1 MKNLYKFLAA
11 GGLLLT
17 AGCFSLET
25 TPLGDESSRSIRLHG
40 DSGQASEHVVVS
52 NFGWYFFNRWPIVCG
67 NAHVDRSMP
76 WRFFRNDV
84 DENVIQSRLMDY
96 ADARGCDVRDLQIFN
111 NAEVLM
117 SIGVGG
123 VSLPL
128 PYVISYRELQYSCS
142 LVRRKR
148 PPTDAREAGR
158 EDMDA
163 LKEEMRELLNR
174 IPDGGSNR

>member
-1 MKNLYKFLAA
+1 MKKIFKSLSV

-25 TPLGDESSRSIRLHG
+25 SPLGDASNQSIQLHG
-40 DSGQASEHVVVS
+40 DTEQATEHVVVS

-67 NAHVDRSMP
+67 NAHVDRWTP

-84 DENVIQSRLMDY
+84 DENVLQRRLIDY
-96 ADARGCDVRDLQIFN
+96 ASARECNVTDLHIFN

-117 SIGVGG
+117 SIGVSG
-123 VSLPL
+123 VALPL

-142 LVRRKR
+142 LVRRKS
-148 PPTDAREAGR
+148 PPADACAADK
-158 EDMDA
+158 EDMDT
-163 LKEEMRELLNR
+163 LKEEMRRLLNR
-174 IPDGGSNR
+174 IPDGGSK

>member
-1 MKNLYKFLAA
+1 MKNLFQFLVA
-11 GGLLLT
+11 GNLLLT

-25 TPLGDESSRSIRLHG
+25 TPLGDDAGRSIELYG
-40 DSGQASEHVVVS
+40 TDEKASEHVVVS
-52 NFGWYFFNRWPIVCG
+52 NFGWYFFNCWPIVCG
-67 NAHVDRSMP
+67 NAHVDRWTP

-84 DENVIQSRLMDY
+84 DENVLQRRLMDY
-96 ADARGCDVRDLQIFN
+96 ASARGCNVTDLQIFN

-142 LVRRKR
+142 LVRRKS
-148 PPTDAREAGR
+148 PPADACAADK
-158 EDMDA
+158 EDMDT
-163 LKEEMRELLNR
+163 LKEEMRRLLNR
-174 IPDGGSNR
+174 IPDGGSK

>member
-1 MKNLYKFLAA
+1 MAA
-11 GGLLLT
+11 SCLLLA

-25 TPLGDESSRSIRLHG
+25 SPLGDAAGHSIELFG
-40 DSGQASEHVVVS
+40 NDAQATEHVVVS

-67 NAHVDRSMP
+67 NAHVDRWTP
-76 WRFFRNDV
+76 WRFFRTDV
-84 DENVIQSRLMDY
+84 DENVLQRRLMDH
-96 ADARGCDVRDLQIFN
+96 ASEHGCDVKGLHIFN

-142 LVRRKR
+142 LTRRAR
-148 PPTDAREAGR
+148 PPIDARKVGQ
-158 EDMDA
+158 EDKKV
-163 LKEEMRELLNR
+163 LSEEMRMLLEK
-174 IPDGGSNR
+174 IPDGGSK

>member
-1 MKNLYKFLAA
+1 MKKILILLSI

-25 TPLGDESSRSIRLHG
+25 TPLGDASNQLIQLHG
-40 DSGQASEHVVVS
+40 DTEQATEHVVIS

-67 NAHVDRSMP
+67 NAHVDRWAP

-84 DENVIQSRLMDY
+84 DENVLQHRLMDY
-96 ADARGCDVRDLQIFN
+96 ASARECNVADLHIFN

-123 VSLPL
+123 VALPL

-142 LVRRKR
+142 LTRRPR
-148 PPTDAREAGR
+148 PPIDPRNAG
-158 EDMDA
+158 EGDKTS
-163 LKEEMRELLNR
+163 LNEEMRRLLEK
-174 IPDGGSNR
+174 IPDGGSK

>member
-1 MKNLYKFLAA
+1 MKNFIQFLAA
-11 GGLLLT
+11 GSLLLT

-25 TPLGDESSRSIRLHG
+25 TPLGDDSSQSIQLHG
-40 DSGQASEHVVVS
+40 DSERATEHVVVS

-67 NAHVDRSMP
+67 NAHVDRRLP

-84 DENVIQSRLMDY
+84 DENVVQRRLMDY
-96 ADARGCDVRDLQIFN
+96 ADARECDIRDLQVFN

-128 PYVISYRELQYSCS
+128 PYVISYRVLQYSCS

-148 PPTDAREAGR
+148 PPADARAAGR
-158 EDMDA
+158 EDMNS
-163 LKEEMRELLNR
+163 LKEEMRDLLKR
-174 IPDGGSNR
+174 IPDGGSK

>member
-1 MKNLYKFLAA
+1 MKNLIQFLAA
-11 GGLLLT
+11 GSLLLT

-25 TPLGDESSRSIRLHG
+25 SPLGDASNRSIQLHG
-40 DSGQASEHVVVS
+40 DDEQATEHVVVS

-67 NAHVDRSMP
+67 NARVDRRLP

-84 DENVIQSRLMDY
+84 DENVIQRRLIDY
-96 ADARGCDVRDLQIFN
+96 ATARGCDVRDLQVFN

-123 VSLPL
+123 VSLPV

-148 PPTDAREAGR
+148 PPADGR
-158 EDMDA
+158 EDMNA
-163 LKEEMRELLNR
+163 LKQEMRDLLNR
-174 IPDGGSNR
+174 IPDGGSK

>member
-1 MKNLYKFLAA
+1 MKTFIKTLAVTCQ
-11 GGLLLT
+11 LLA

-25 TPLGDESSRSIRLHG
+25 TPLGDGNGHAVELYGSNEK
-40 DSGQASEHVVVS
+40 ASEHVVVS

-67 NAHVDRSMP
+67 NAHVDRRLP

-84 DENVIQSRLMDY
+84 DENVLQRRLIDY
-96 ADARGCDVRDLQIFN
+96 ASERECNVKDLQIFN

-142 LVRRKR
+142 LTRRR
-148 PPTDAREAGR
+148 HQSGDARKAGR
-158 EDMDA
+158 EEMKA
-163 LKEEMRELLNR
+163 LSEEMRRLLDK
-174 IPDGGSNR
+174 IPDGGSL

>member
-1 MKNLYKFLAA
+1 MKISFQFLAA
-11 GGLLLT
+11 GGLLLA

-25 TPLGDESSRSIRLHG
+25 TPLGNDSNRSIQLHG
-40 DSGQASEHVVVS
+40 NDEQATEHVVVS

-67 NAHVDRSMP
+67 NAYVDRRLP

-84 DENVIQSRLMDY
+84 DENVIQHRLVDY
-96 ADARGCDVRDLQIFN
+96 AAERKCDVRDLQIFN
-111 NAEVLM
+111 NSEVLM

-123 VSLPL
+123 VALPL

-148 PPTDAREAGR
+148 PPTDAHMTGQEAKK
-158 EDMDA
+158 A

-174 IPDGGSNR
+174 IPDGGSK

>member
-1 MKNLYKFLAA
+1 MAVSC
-11 GGLLLT
+11 LLFA

-25 TPLGDESSRSIRLHG
+25 SPLGDAAGHSVELFG
-40 DSGQASEHVVVS
+40 NDEQAIEHVVVS
-52 NFGWYFFNRWPIVCG
+52 NFGWYFFNYWPIVCG
-67 NAHVDRSMP
+67 NAHVDRRFP

-84 DENVIQSRLMDY
+84 DENVLQSRLMDY
-96 ADARGCDVRDLQIFN
+96 AAARDCNVTDLHIFN

-142 LVRRKR
+142 LTRRPR
-148 PPTDAREAGR
+148 PPIDARKAGK
-158 EDMDA
+158 EDRMA
-163 LKEEMRELLNR
+163 LTEEMRSLLEK
-174 IPDGGSNR
+174 IPDGGSK

>member
-1 MKNLYKFLAA
+1 MKTILILLSV

-25 TPLGDESSRSIRLHG
+25 TPLGDASNQSIQLHG
-40 DSGQASEHVVVS
+40 DTEQATEHVVIS

-67 NAHVDRSMP
+67 NAHVDRWAP
-76 WRFFRNDV
+76 WRVFRNDV
-84 DENVIQSRLMDY
+84 DENVLQRRLIDY
-96 ADARGCDVRDLQIFN
+96 ACARECDVADLHIFN

-123 VSLPL
+123 VALPL

-142 LVRRKR
+142 LVQRKR
-148 PPTDAREAGR
+148 PPTDAHAAGKEER
-158 EDMDA
+158 KA
-163 LKEEMRELLNR
+163 LKEEMRKLLNR
-174 IPDGGSNR
+174 IPDGGSK

>member
-1 MKNLYKFLAA
+1 MLCM
-11 GGLLLT
+11 
-17 AGCFSLET
+17 AGCFNLET
-25 TPLGDESSRSIRLHG
+25 TPLGDRGRRSIGLY
-40 DSGQASEHVVVS
+40 SSNESASEHVVIS

-67 NAHVDRSMP
+67 NAHVDRTFP

-84 DENVIQSRLMDY
+84 DENVLQRRLMDY
-96 ADARGCDVRDLQIFN
+96 ASRRKCNVTDLHIFN

-142 LVRRKR
+142 LTRKQP
-148 PPTDAREAGR
+148 PPTDARKAGKA
-158 EDMDA
+158 DVKS
-163 LKEEMRELLNR
+163 LNEEMRRLLER
-174 IPDGGSNR
+174 IPDGGAL

>member
-1 MKNLYKFLAA
+1 MKNLLQFLAA

-25 TPLGDESSRSIRLHG
+25 TPLGNESSQAIRLHG

-52 NFGWYFFNRWPIVCG
+52 NFGWYLFNRWPIVCG
-67 NAHVDRSMP
+67 NAHVDRSLP

-84 DENVIQSRLMDY
+84 DENVLQRRLMDY
-96 ADARGCDVRDLQIFN
+96 ASARDCNVTDLHIFN

-123 VSLPL
+123 VPLPF

-142 LVRRKR
+142 LTRRSR
-148 PPTDAREAGR
+148 PPIDARKAGK
-158 EDMDA
+158 EDMKA
-163 LKEEMRELLNR
+163 LSEEMRRLLEK
-174 IPDGGSNR
+174 IPDGGSK

>member
-1 MKNLYKFLAA
+1 MT

-25 TPLGDESSRSIRLHG
+25 TPLGDASNQSIQLHG
-40 DSGQASEHVVVS
+40 DAEQATEHVVVS

-67 NAHVDRSMP
+67 NAHVDRWAP

-84 DENVIQSRLMDY
+84 DEIVLQRRLMDY
-96 ADARGCDVRDLQIFN
+96 ASARECNVTDLQIFN

-123 VSLPL
+123 VALPL
-128 PYVISYRELQYSCS
+128 PYVISYRELQDSCS

-148 PPTDAREAGR
+148 PPTDAHMTGQEAKK
-158 EDMDA
+158 A

-174 IPDGGSNR
+174 IPDGGSK

>member
-1 MKNLYKFLAA
+1 MAA
-11 GGLLLT
+11 SCLLLA

-25 TPLGDESSRSIRLHG
+25 SPLGDAAGHSIELFG
-40 DSGQASEHVVVS
+40 NDAQATEHVVVS

-67 NAHVDRSMP
+67 NARVDRSLP

-84 DENVIQSRLMDY
+84 DENVIQRRLMDY
-96 ADARGCDVRDLQIFN
+96 AAARECDVRDLQVFN

-123 VSLPL
+123 VSLPV

-142 LVRRKR
+142 LVRRKS
-148 PPTDAREAGR
+148 PPADGR
-158 EDMDA
+158 KDMDA
-163 LKEEMRELLNR
+163 LTQEMRELLNR
-174 IPDGGSNR
+174 IPDGGSK

>member
-1 MKNLYKFLAA
+1 MAA
-11 GGLLLT
+11 SSLLFA

-25 TPLGDESSRSIRLHG
+25 FPLGDAAGHSIELFG
-40 DSGQASEHVVVS
+40 NDAQATEHVVVS

-67 NAHVDRSMP
+67 NAHVDRWVP

-84 DENVIQSRLMDY
+84 DENVIQRRLMDY
-96 ADARGCDVRDLQIFN
+96 ASARECDVRDLQVFN

-142 LVRRKR
+142 LVRRRRR
-148 PPTDAREAGR
+148 PAETRAAGQ
-158 EDMDA
+158 EDMQS
-163 LKEEMRELLNR
+163 LKEEMRRLLNR
-174 IPDGGSNR
+174 IPDGGSK

>member
-1 MKNLYKFLAA
+1 MLF
-11 GGLLLT
+11 T

-25 TPLGDESSRSIRLHG
+25 SPLGDAAGRTIELF
-40 DSGQASEHVVVS
+40 ASDEPATEHVVVS

-67 NAHVDRSMP
+67 NAHVDRTTP

-84 DENVIQSRLMDY
+84 DENVLQRRLMSY
-96 ADARGCDVRDLQIFN
+96 ASERGCDVTDLQIFN

-142 LVRRKR
+142 LTRRRR
-148 PPTDAREAGR
+148 PPIDARNAGK
-158 EDMDA
+158 EDMKS
-163 LKEEMRELLNR
+163 LSEEMRRLLEK
-174 IPDGGSNR
+174 IPDGGSK

>member
-1 MKNLYKFLAA
+1 MLF
-11 GGLLLT
+11 T

-25 TPLGDESSRSIRLHG
+25 TPLGDAAGHSIGLYG
-40 DSGQASEHVVVS
+40 SDEPATEHVVVS

-67 NAHVDRSMP
+67 NAHVDRTLP

-84 DENVIQSRLMDY
+84 DENVLQRRLIDY
-96 ADARGCDVRDLQIFN
+96 AAERKCNVKDLQIFN

-142 LVRRKR
+142 LTRRRR
-148 PPTDAREAGR
+148 PPIDARKAGKQ
-158 EDMDA
+158 DMKA
-163 LKEEMRELLNR
+163 LSEEMRRLLEK
-174 IPDGGSNR
+174 IPDGGSK

>member
-1 MKNLYKFLAA
+1 MAA
-11 GGLLLT
+11 SCTLFA

-25 TPLGDESSRSIRLHG
+25 TPLGGDGEHSIQLYG
-40 DSGQASEHVVVS
+40 GNKQASEHVVVS

-67 NAHVDRSMP
+67 NAHVERSLP

-84 DENVIQSRLMDY
+84 DEDVLQRRLMGY
-96 ADARGCDVRDLQIFN
+96 ASARGCNVTDLQIFN
-111 NAEVLM
+111 NSEVLM

-142 LVRRKR
+142 LTRR
-148 PPTDAREAGR
+148 PCTPNDAREAD
-158 EDMDA
+158 EVDKTS
-163 LKEEMRELLNR
+163 LNEEMRKLLNR
-174 IPDGGSNR
+174 IPDGGSK

>member
-1 MKNLYKFLAA
+1 MKNLIQFLAA
-11 GGLLLT
+11 GSLLLT

-25 TPLGDESSRSIRLHG
+25 SPLGDASNQPIQLHG
-40 DSGQASEHVVVS
+40 DDEQATEHVVVS

-67 NAHVDRSMP
+67 NARVDRRLP

-84 DENVIQSRLMDY
+84 DENVIQRRLIDY
-96 ADARGCDVRDLQIFN
+96 ATARGCDVRDLQVFN

-123 VSLPL
+123 VSLPV
-128 PYVISYRELQYSCS
+128 PYVISYRELQFSCS

-148 PPTDAREAGR
+148 PSADGR

-163 LKEEMRELLNR
+163 LKQEMRDLLNR
-174 IPDGGSNR
+174 IPDGGTK